1 MLPQKEYK
9 RDLELEVKG
18 RGLNAMANETPDFM
32 RAKNA
37 TDIASQV
44 SVTIPCQPKGGKSD
58 YKDTVL
64 SFYYLTW
71 LINSHMSIVA
81 FLNICLMESILIER
95 AETLCQGFFPSV
107 FLSL

>member
-44 SVTIPCQPKGGKSD
+44 SVTIPCQPKGGKVI
-58 YKDTVL
+58 TR
-64 SFYYLTW
+64 TRCCP
-71 LINSHMSIVA
+71 SI
-81 FLNICLMESILIER
+81 IL
-95 AETLCQGFFPSV
+95 LG
-107 FLSL
+107 